1 MDKGTSKLDSE
12 QKSVI
17 QEKKKTRN
25 IGSKSK
31 RLHMHT
37 EVAMELKFTWEVAQ
51 EFLRLP
57 SEPTVVM
64 IQNRELEEYDVSRG
78 G

>member
-1 MDKGTSKLDSE
+1 MDKGTSKLYSE

-31 RLHMHT
+31 RLHMHS
-37 EVAMELKFTWEVAQ
+37 EDAMELKFTWE
-51 EFLRLP
+51 E
-57 SEPTVVM
+57 
-64 IQNRELEEYDVSRG
+64 NCELEEYDVSRG
-78 G
+78 A

>member
-1 MDKGTSKLDSE
+1 MDGSTSKLDSE

-31 RLHMHT
+31 RLHMHS
-37 EVAMELKFTWEVAQ
+37 EDAMELKFTWEEAQ
-51 EFLRLP
+51 EFLRPP

-64 IQNRELEEYDVSRG
+64 IENCELEEYDVSRG